1 MTPRTRTSTAS
12 LIKTTFEENR
22 TNGQTCTVLNTHTE
36 RTRTDFVTED
46 GRIADG
52 RATDATPRRDGTES
66 ESIMEAPRT
75 VDEVFA
81 NFSARRAGLVHALT
95 GGTHR

>member
-1 MTPRTRTSTAS
+1 MHRTKYTHRAHT
-12 LIKTTFEENR
+12 NR
-22 TNGQTCTVLNTHTE
+22 LCH
-36 RTRTDFVTED
+36 R

-52 RATDATPRRDGTES
+52 RHATTRRDGTES

>member
-1 MTPRTRTSTAS
+1 LSQRTNRGRTPRR
-12 LIKTTFEENR
+12 
-22 TNGQTCTVLNTHTE
+22 H
-36 RTRTDFVTED
+36 
-46 GRIADG
+46 
-52 RATDATPRRDGTES
+52 DATRRDGTES

>member
-1 MTPRTRTSTAS
+1 M
-12 LIKTTFEENR
+12 IKTTFEENR
-22 TNGQTCTVLNTHTE
+22 TNGQTYTVLNTHTE

-46 GRIADG
+46 ESR
-52 RATDATPRRDGTES
+52 TDATTPRRDATGTES

>member
-1 MTPRTRTSTAS
+1 MHRTKYTHRAHT
-12 LIKTTFEENR
+12 NR
-22 TNGQTCTVLNTHTE
+22 LCH
-36 RTRTDFVTED
+36 R

-52 RATDATPRRDGTES
+52 RTADATPRRDGSES
-66 ESIMEAPRT
+66 ESIIMEAPRT

>member
-1 MTPRTRTSTAS
+1 MHRTKYTHRVHT
-12 LIKTTFEENR
+12 NR
-22 TNGQTCTVLNTHTE
+22 LCH
-36 RTRTDFVTED
+36 R

-52 RATDATPRRDGTES
+52 RHDATTRRDGTES